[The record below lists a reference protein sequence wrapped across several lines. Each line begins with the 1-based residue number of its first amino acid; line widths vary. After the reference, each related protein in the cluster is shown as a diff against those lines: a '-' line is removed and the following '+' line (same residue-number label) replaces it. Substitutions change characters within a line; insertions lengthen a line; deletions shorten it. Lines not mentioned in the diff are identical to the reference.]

1 MLEQMPSLF
10 DGYEK
15 KLVFSSHKRKTYEA
29 YFEDFCKEQG
39 KLLSEMIDLV
49 SAREDKEAAACEV
62 AMCMV
67 DAVNEKYRKWGRVSV
82 KRRTDLGFYLI
93 YYVFPALLL
102 KEEPEGKILADQIR
116 DTWNRE
122 MKEKISYADYETIRT
137 SFQDKLLGL
146 IPLKDD

>member
-10 DGYEK
+10 DQYEK

-29 YFEDFCKEQG
+29 YFEAFCKEQG
-39 KLLSEMIDLV
+39 KLLSEMTDLLDT
-49 SAREDKEAAACEV
+49 REDKDTAADEI

-67 DAVNEKYRKWGRVSV
+67 GAVNEKYRKWGRVSA

-93 YYVFPALLL
+93 YYVFPAILLTEHPDAKL
-102 KEEPEGKILADQIR
+102 LADHIR
-116 DTWNRE
+116 DIWNRE
-122 MKEKISYADYETIRT
+122 MKEKISYADYETIRE

-146 IPLKDD
+146 IPLKND

>member
-1 MLEQMPSLF
+1 MLEQMPTLF
-10 DGYEK
+10 DQYEK

-29 YFEDFCKEQG
+29 YFETFCKEQG
-39 KLLSEMIDLV
+39 RLLSDMIDLMT
-49 SAREDKEAAACEV
+49 AREDKEAAADEI

-67 DAVNEKYRKWGRVSV
+67 DAVREKYSKWGRVSV

-102 KEEPEGKILADQIR
+102 KEEPEGKILADHIR

-122 MKEKISYADYETIRT
+122 MKEKISYADYETIRA

>member
-1 MLEQMPSLF
+1 MLEQMPALF
-10 DGYEK
+10 DQYEK
-15 KLVFSSHKRKTYEA
+15 KLVFSAHKRKTYEA
-29 YFEDFCKEQG
+29 YFEAFCKEHG
-39 KLLSEMIDLV
+39 KLLSEMNDLM
-49 SAREDKEAAACEV
+49 SEREDKETAADEI

-67 DAVNEKYRKWGRVSV
+67 DAVNEKFRKWGRVSV

-102 KEEPEGKILADQIR
+102 TEQPESKLLADHIR

-122 MKEKISYADYETIRT
+122 MKEKISYADYETIRA